1 MNEMNN
7 TNDPLAFVKMLNE
20 TRSNE
25 RRRRQNEE
33 RASLNNEYI
42 SETVAL
48 RERVSGYQRENK
60 VIQNIVYGCGAILVA
75 VGALSIGALFVL
87 CV

>member
-33 RASLNNEYI
+33 ITTTDRK
-42 SETVAL
+42 
-48 RERVSGYQRENK
+48 R
-60 VIQNIVYGCGAILVA
+60 
-75 VGALSIGALFVL
+75 
-87 CV
+87 